1 MNGMGGGGGF
11 AAGGGGF
18 VNPQAPQQDL
28 EMSMSPE
35 LLALLQQIAGTPEE
49 QEMLGQE
56 AQIGLGMLNT
66 PGAQG
71 MNVGGTYVASNPV
84 EHLSVAL
91 QRAMG
96 AKQYRGAQD
105 EMMGNI
111 AKQGAARSAT
121 MADILQKM
129 LGGGGD
135 GLQPDPYSQAPG
147 PWAPPS
153 FGG

>member
-129 LGGGGD
+129 LGGGG
-135 GLQPDPYSQAPG
+135 QPDPFAQAPG

>member
-1 MNGMGGGGGF
+1 MNGMGGGAPMF
-11 AAGGGGF
+11 D
-18 VNPQAPQQDL
+18 PQAPQQDQGL
-28 EMSMSPE
+28 GMQMSPE

-49 QEMLGQE
+49 QAMLGDQ
-56 AQIGLGMLNT
+56 AQVGLGMSGT

-71 MNVGGTYVASNPV
+71 QNVGGTYTAANPV

-91 QRAMG
+91 QRALGGKM
-96 AKQYRGAQD
+96 YRGAQD
-105 EMMGNI
+105 EMMANVE
-111 AKQGAARSAT
+111 KQGAARSAT

-129 LGGGGD
+129 LGGGG
-135 GLQPDPYSQAPG
+135 QPDPFAQAPG

>member
-1 MNGMGGGGGF
+1 MNGMGGGAPMF
-11 AAGGGGF
+11 D
-18 VNPQAPQQDL
+18 PQAPQQDQGQG
-28 EMSMSPE
+28 MVMSPE

-49 QEMLGQE
+49 QAMLGDQ
-56 AQIGLGMLNT
+56 AQLGLGMFGT

-71 MNVGGTYVASNPV
+71 QNVGGTYTAANPV

-91 QRAMG
+91 QKAMG
-96 AKQYRGAQD
+96 GKMYRSAQD
-105 EMMGNI
+105 DMMANVE
-111 AKQGAARSAT
+111 KQGAARSAT

-129 LGGGGD
+129 LGGGG
-135 GLQPDPYSQAPG
+135 QPDPFAQAPG